1 MAESRLGSAIAARD
15 FETGSSVSGM
25 SREEDEQLRAQ
36 EEEAK
41 RAALAE
47 EEANPSSPADPSQQE
62 STETWGSR

>member
-1 MAESRLGSAIAARD
+1 
-15 FETGSSVSGM
+15 M